1 MRDLPTVCLARKG
14 HSTVENFNHSASV
27 SIVLKGL
34 YVFHREYKGCAQ
46 LARFNHIRDR
56 LHVFH
61 VLKDLTALGKDKQL
75 LLEHADQGGTLPIL
89 SVPEVKLGV
98 LANLVQSGNIVHT
111 RIFRK
116 IKLHPVKTV
125 KGISQPC
132 PELTKYQDEVGQAF
146 CKSCPAGSICNRVG
160 RTSLCLG
167 QMCGCDDEG
176 CIYHPPQN
184 CPELKF
190 CYEGRAYF
198 CPFGY
203 QSDGVTCVACPLH
216 RECTKSVDVGNCVN
230 GYWCGWSGRTAASL
244 REPCLEIER
253 KVCVDDNWYSI
264 DCLPCPAGEYCQGI
278 GLVTPSGV
286 CSPGYVCP
294 ERSEQP
300 QPCTAGYYCPTTRMT
315 ESDLVPCPPGFFC
328 PEGSSQPSP
337 CAPGTYAPGQ
347 NHSTCIICPVGFYCI
362 EQALFVTYCR
372 TDQRA
377 LMFPLDKGH
386 QYMARTT
393 VTTLKAV
400 CVDCHLPVV
409 SYTWS
414 VRHCLQSLSME
425 ECRNCD
431 FHVLQHSSNLD
442 TFTLDRPAKN
452 IAHWDYLAVYV
463 TVTFNDGS
471 QNRAYQTWKKVMAN
485 IGSSCNMTDLVL
497 ISGKPEEDFILQLH
511 YAVTYYGD
519 VVWET
524 RFQAQ
529 VKDPPALTEE
539 MVHKIDDVTNE
550 LSFNDSDSLYNS
562 LHKLTS
568 CVRGHVINKLSE
580 IDAKD
585 AQIVNALSLTLSTV
599 VKKPDQITS
608 KAKMKPGNLT
618 RISMEPGKTFDQVVR
633 HARPGTTTFNIT
645 LTRGNTQTFVLDLP
659 QNLSSIKLG
668 ISEEGEV
675 NIKELVATGFRY
687 PGDIELINAMY
698 GRGNGDGGDVLDNI
712 TRYCQECDHRCCK
725 DNTTSCIGIY
735 AGCGM
740 FCSHLPNI
748 NMTAN
753 CTDLNEDL
761 TAKDTPGNVGV
772 IPCVDNKQGDQY
784 VYLVCFITGWW
795 KHAGTSAN
803 VYFYMTGTDGVSG
816 KKHVNTADRVC
827 LQPGSEDW
835 LVVTT
840 EHSLGH
846 ISSITDVETGSS
858 WNYIYNDWL
867 AVDMG
872 SLLSTTATIEA
883 TSEDQMRVKLKYKF
897 MIQFSREIRNGH
909 LWISIFSKSPASQ
922 FTRVQRLTCA
932 LSLLL
937 STMLTNLMFYGIPTD
952 EPADQE

>member
-1 MRDLPTVCLARKG
+1 MCIGSNVFLLHLPACARGYYCHEGETQYRPSGHLCRPGKYCFQGIQRLCPAGTFQPYQGQTTCFPCPKGSYCAGEGQTVITGACRPGWHCGEQSTNPQPTPCRPG
-14 HSTVENFNHSASV
+14 HFCPYGYE
-27 SIVLKGL
+27 IPCGLGL
-34 YVFHREYKGCAQ
+34 YQPQEYQRGCIPCPPSFYCSVKGSTAVTGACQTGCCLYGFHASPNDCDPPNTECARGQ
-46 LARFNHIRDR
+46 
-56 LHVFH
+56 V
-61 VLKDLTALGKDKQL
+61 
-75 LLEHADQGGTLPIL
+75 GGTCKPCPVGKYCSYKDI
-89 SVPEVKLGV
+89 PEDQAPSCEDGYYCDGGDTYP
-98 LANLVQSGNIVHT
+98 NPME
-111 RIFRK
+111 K
-116 IKLHPVKTV
+116 ICPVGHYCI

-362 EQALFVTYCR
+362 EQAVTMVPCPWKIYCKLGSSAPVCDLLPHGSEG
-372 TDQRA
+372 TNVSISSSK
-377 LMFPLDKGH
+377 DKGH

-471 QNRAYQTWKKVMAN
+471 QNRAYQTWKSITVANDTHCHTVPYSGLTVVEQFDILCDKLPVLDPVIVQYKLSILTDGIEVMAN

-568 CVRGHVINKLSE
+568 CVHMINLDEAPDPSGQPKHTIQTAEVRGHVINKLSE

-608 KAKMKPGNLT
+608 KAKTQSVSIYSKLVKAYKN
-618 RISMEPGKTFDQVVR
+618 SSAEV
-633 HARPGTTTFNIT
+633 
-645 LTRGNTQTFVLDLP
+645 TQTDLA
-659 QNLSSIKLG
+659 
-668 ISEEGEV
+668 V
-675 NIKELVATGFRY
+675 
-687 PGDIELINAMY
+687 
-698 GRGNGDGGDVLDNI
+698 
-712 TRYCQECDHRCCK
+712 
-725 DNTTSCIGIY
+725 
-735 AGCGM
+735 
-740 FCSHLPNI
+740 
-748 NMTAN
+748 TA
-753 CTDLNEDL
+753 
-761 TAKDTPGNVGV
+761 
-772 IPCVDNKQGDQY
+772 
-784 VYLVCFITGWW
+784 
-795 KHAGTSAN
+795 
-803 VYFYMTGTDGVSG
+803 
-816 KKHVNTADRVC
+816 RVC
-827 LQPGSEDW
+827 AMTENAAMKFPEELNRA
-835 LVVTT
+835 TT
-840 EHSLGH
+840 E
-846 ISSITDVETGSS
+846 
-858 WNYIYNDWL
+858 
-867 AVDMG
+867 
-872 SLLSTTATIEA
+872 
-883 TSEDQMRVKLKYKF
+883 R
-897 MIQFSREIRNGH
+897 
-909 LWISIFSKSPASQ
+909 
-922 FTRVQRLTCA
+922 
-932 LSLLL
+932 
-937 STMLTNLMFYGIPTD
+937 TMY
-952 EPADQE
+952 AR